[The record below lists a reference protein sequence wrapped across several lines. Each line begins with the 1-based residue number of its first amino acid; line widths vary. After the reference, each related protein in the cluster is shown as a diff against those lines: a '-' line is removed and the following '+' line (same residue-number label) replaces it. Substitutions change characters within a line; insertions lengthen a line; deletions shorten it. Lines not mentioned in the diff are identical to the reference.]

1 MVFFQNFIT
10 TKLMFWGWS
19 PKTPWGFGT
28 PVQLDPKIRKSS
40 GWLAPSGTNKGW
52 PKTPDQQGF
61 FPIRTITTTR
71 TISIQNEHRVSL
83 PFPKAPKTKK
93 KQKRHESSRIKL
105 LVVITS
111 VVKPLPELLPGDRVE
126 VCELRLG
133 GVCLKGRLGT
143 PKIPKNKTGKT
154 REVGHTDILIVYQKK
169 SNYYIIMYL
178 RKEKPRK
185 HSQDF
190 FSLVGLYPDVAFL
203 QGRFNAAQHFTTFNP
218 GITAPPLHAASNTHV
233 HGAGPGSIATRRV
246 LGLPHWK
253 SQSSSWGR

>member
-1 MVFFQNFIT
+1 MGVLVVLTGYIYLYVYYLHNYRWFKMVFFQNFIT

-93 KQKRHESSRIKL
+93 QKQKRHESSRIKL

-111 VVKPLPELLPGDRVE
+111 VVKPLPELLPGDRLG

-133 GVCLKGRLGT
+133 RCAWRGGWEFQKS
-143 PKIPKNKTGKT
+143 PKIQRENTGSRT
-154 REVGHTDILIVYQKK
+154 YRHRHTDCKPEEVEMLYHSVLEKGEA
-169 SNYYIIMYL
+169 
-178 RKEKPRK
+178 KEKLSRLLLSCWVVSWCCLPSR
-185 HSQDF
+185 
-190 FSLVGLYPDVAFL
+190 SL
-203 QGRFNAAQHFTTFNP
+203 
-218 GITAPPLHAASNTHV
+218 
-233 HGAGPGSIATRRV
+233 
-246 LGLPHWK
+246 
-253 SQSSSWGR
+253 